1 MNSNVAA
8 SSKNANVPAA
18 GGKYL
23 NFHLGDEAYSLPIL
37 QVREIIRLS
46 PVTAV
51 PRMPAFVKG
60 VINLR
65 GKIVPVMDLRD
76 RLNRYPVEYDERA
89 CIVVIQASTSGHFG
103 VIVDSVDD
111 VSNIAEE
118 DIDPPPEFGFELS
131 TDFIMGVAKTKTE
144 VKIILDIHRVLNV
157 DPSMRSRDLGLN

>member
-65 GKIVPVMDLRD
+65 
-76 RLNRYPVEYDERA
+76 
-89 CIVVIQASTSGHFG
+89 
-103 VIVDSVDD
+103 
-111 VSNIAEE
+111 
-118 DIDPPPEFGFELS
+118 
-131 TDFIMGVAKTKTE
+131 
-144 VKIILDIHRVLNV
+144 
-157 DPSMRSRDLGLN
+157 